1 LTMSDIKY
9 NSIND
14 NEQPDFDEIS
24 GEEKLHSLRNLVE
37 LTDHHLTRQ
46 VLAIGM
52 NAQEE
57 DLVRIEA
64 WRALGLASSSRLL
77 DDILHAAAQLVRD
90 SDEDEDVQNYALQTL
105 ALLPVTEA
113 EIQLALEVL
122 ERNAYILV
130 KGAAFAVLAAHQHV
144 SGARSALESLQSDP
158 DFGPSA
164 KRVLQSN
171 QGSDSE

>member
-1 LTMSDIKY
+1 MNYS
-9 NSIND
+9 NF
-14 NEQPDFDEIS
+14 EQLDFDALS
-24 GEEKLHSLRNLVE
+24 GEEKMQALRDLTE
-37 LTDHHLTRQ
+37 LTGHHLTQQ

-52 NAQEE
+52 NTQEE

-64 WRALGLASSSRLL
+64 WRALGIASSSEPLVEV
-77 DDILHAAAQLVRD
+77 LHAAAQLVRD
-90 SDEDEDVQNYALQTL
+90 PDEDEDVQNYALQTL
-105 ALLPVTEA
+105 ALLPITEA

-122 ERNAYILV
+122 QGNAYILV

-158 DFGPSA
+158 DFGSSA

-171 QGSDSE
+171 QGSDNP

>member
-1 LTMSDIKY
+1 MSDTNY
-9 NSIND
+9 SNF
-14 NEQPDFDEIS
+14 EQPDFDALSE
-24 GEEKLHSLRNLVE
+24 EEKLQALRDLTE
-37 LTDHHLTRQ
+37 LTDNHLTQQ

-52 NAQEE
+52 NSQEE

-64 WRALGLASSSRLL
+64 WRALGLAGSSELL
-77 DDILHAAAQLVRD
+77 NEILHAAAQLVRD

-105 ALLPVTEA
+105 AILPITEA

-122 ERNAYILV
+122 QGKAYILV

-144 SGARSALESLQSDP
+144 SGARASLESLQSDP
-158 DFGPSA
+158 DFGSSA

-171 QGSDSE
+171 QGSDNP

>member
-1 LTMSDIKY
+1 MSDLNY
-9 NSIND
+9 NNF
-14 NEQPDFDEIS
+14 EQPDFDALS
-24 GEEKLHSLRNLVE
+24 GEEKLQALRNLTE
-37 LTDHHLTRQ
+37 LTDNHLTQR

-52 NAQEE
+52 NSQEE

-64 WRALGLASSSRLL
+64 WRALGLAGFSEL
-77 DDILHAAAQLVRD
+77 INEVLHAAAQLVRD
-90 SDEDEDVQNYALQTL
+90 LGEDEDVQNYALQTL
-105 ALLPVTEA
+105 ALLPITED

-122 ERNAYILV
+122 QGNAYILV

-158 DFGPSA
+158 DFGSSA

-171 QGSDSE
+171 QGSDNP